1 MGVSTTV
8 TDLQVVPVQS
18 LPEALARTLRHEMGD
33 FLQKV
38 YASVAILESR
48 LPAGAKLERDL
59 LARLRGRAESC
70 KQFLDAVQDFLS
82 PLNLDRDPID
92 LGQLARQL
100 VETARRQ
107 YPNLDI
113 VAESNG
119 PAFIAADV
127 ERMLQVGEAL
137 LTNACEAARCRVV
150 FRTDGDPAGQQ
161 IEWTIRDDG
170 PGIAPHLKGYLFRPF
185 FTTRPGHPGLG
196 LALAQKLVSLHG
208 GRLTVA
214 NLPQGGFCA
223 QVFLPISEITQ
234 TIPLDEGD
242 TRT

>member
-1 MGVSTTV
+1 MSTTV

-48 LPAGAKLERDL
+48 LPAGANLERDL

-82 PLNLDRDPID
+82 PLNLDRGPVD
-92 LGQLARQL
+92 LTHLARQV
-100 VETARRQ
+100 VEIARRR
-107 YPNLDI
+107 YPNVDI
-113 VAESNG
+113 RVESNG
-119 PAFIAADV
+119 AAWISADA
-127 ERMLQVGEAL
+127 ERMLQVAEAL
-137 LTNACEAARCRVV
+137 LTNACEAARGQVI
-150 FRTDGDPAGQQ
+150 FRTDCDPAGQQ
-161 IEWTIRDDG
+161 FEWSISDDG
-170 PGIAPHLKGYLFRPF
+170 PGIAAHLKGYLFRPF

-214 NLPQGGFCA
+214 NMPGGGFCA
-223 QVFLPISEITQ
+223 RVSMPISEITQ
-234 TIPLDEGD
+234 TIPLNEGD